1 MWYKEKY
8 RIVTENPYNKEK
20 LNGLGLVIYSE
31 WKDSFVNIIQKN
43 GIKHLF
49 LNYSLGWKCSDY
61 TFLRYIKPIKTLEI
75 IDTHSV
81 GIKNV
86 EQQHELVTLCL
97 NLPNANDIDYHA
109 FYHLKNVFC
118 YGDKRNDS
126 LFSCNSIEKLYID
139 DFKIGDK
146 HCIGNL
152 KNLKDL
158 TIANSNITSLSF
170 AKELLQLKSLTILN
184 CKKVQSFSDISF
196 LRNLIRIEIRG
207 VKNLHDINFLANS
220 KNIEVVII
228 ETDKLASIKS
238 LASLKRIKALALFG
252 KNFLIE
258 DMDLT
263 PIYNL
268 EQLSMLDI
276 PNRKCYPVK
285 INCYWNWDEYGKIR
299 KNWLTEK

>member
-43 GIKHLF
+43 EIKHLF

-61 TFLRYIKPIKTLEI
+61 TFLRYIKPIETLEI

-139 DFKIGDK
+139 VFRIGDK
-146 HCIGNL
+146 HCI
-152 KNLKDL
+152 D
-158 TIANSNITSLSF
+158 SF
-170 AKELLQLKSLTILN
+170 FGKTAIVFMSMQHLIL
-184 CKKVQSFSDISF
+184 VRRFLFDI
-196 LRNLIRIEIRG
+196 EAAP
-207 VKNLHDINFLANS
+207 FLANMTLPS
-220 KNIEVVII
+220 GIC
-228 ETDKLASIKS
+228 L
-238 LASLKRIKALALFG
+238 L
-252 KNFLIE
+252 
-258 DMDLT
+258 
-263 PIYNL
+263 
-268 EQLSMLDI
+268 
-276 PNRKCYPVK
+276 
-285 INCYWNWDEYGKIR
+285 
-299 KNWLTEK
+299 

>member
-43 GIKHLF
+43 EIKHLF

-61 TFLRYIKPIKTLEI
+61 TFLRYIKPIETLEI

-118 YGDKRNDS
+118 YGDKRNDAENGA
-126 LFSCNSIEKLYID
+126 FPPTRN
-139 DFKIGDK
+139 G
-146 HCIGNL
+146 CIH
-152 KNLKDL
+152 
-158 TIANSNITSLSF
+158 SLSF
-170 AKELLQLKSLTILN
+170 HKYS
-184 CKKVQSFSDISF
+184 SSYP
-196 LRNLIRIEIRG
+196 
-207 VKNLHDINFLANS
+207 
-220 KNIEVVII
+220 
-228 ETDKLASIKS
+228 
-238 LASLKRIKALALFG
+238 LFG
-252 KNFLIE
+252 VHYR
-258 DMDLT
+258 T
-263 PIYNL
+263 NL
-268 EQLSMLDI
+268 SE
-276 PNRKCYPVK
+276 
-285 INCYWNWDEYGKIR
+285 
-299 KNWLTEK
+299 